1 MPEIV
6 SSITVFDLQGSWVQG
21 SKVQGLQ
28 AFDIAHQID
37 QDPE

>member
-21 SKVQGLQ
+21 SKVQGFKGSGFKGS
-28 AFDIAHQID
+28 AVASV
-37 QDPE
+37 